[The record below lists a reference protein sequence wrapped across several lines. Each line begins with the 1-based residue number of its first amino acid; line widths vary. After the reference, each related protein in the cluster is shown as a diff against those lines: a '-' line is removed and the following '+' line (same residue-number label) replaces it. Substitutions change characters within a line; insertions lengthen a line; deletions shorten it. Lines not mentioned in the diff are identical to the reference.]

1 MIGADEYVEF
11 LSREYL
17 RGYVDE
23 GGSAVKFV
31 VADDFVASGF
41 RDRVADEGRQSGY
54 VVAAVDAATTRV
66 HLMEQ
71 IFFEVARQIDW
82 DELAVSALRSAV
94 AAAGFPAPTD
104 DTPTVDELASHYRT
118 DARELKRDV
127 DRELQRRIFKDY
139 DMIQEFRIAML
150 RL

>member
-17 RGYVDE
+17 RGYVDK

-82 DELAVSALRSAV
+82 DELAVIALRSAV

-104 DTPTVDELASHYRT
+104 DILTVDELASHYRT
-118 DARELKRDV
+118 DVRELKRDV
-127 DRELQRRIFKDY
+127 DRELQRRIF
-139 DMIQEFRIAML
+139 RITT
-150 RL
+150 

>member
-82 DELAVSALRSAV
+82 RSAERRCR
-94 AAAGFPAPTD
+94 GGLSCTD
-104 DTPTVDELASHYRT
+104 GRHPDGRRT
-118 DARELKRDV
+118 CFALQNRRPGVEARCRS
-127 DRELQRRIFKDY
+127 
-139 DMIQEFRIAML
+139 
-150 RL
+150 

>member
-41 RDRVADEGRQSGY
+41 RDRVADEGDSP
-54 VVAAVDAATTRV
+54 ATLSPPWMR
-66 HLMEQ
+66 
-71 IFFEVARQIDW
+71 R
-82 DELAVSALRSAV
+82 R
-94 AAAGFPAPTD
+94 PACT
-104 DTPTVDELASHYRT
+104 
-118 DARELKRDV
+118 
-127 DRELQRRIFKDY
+127 
-139 DMIQEFRIAML
+139 
-150 RL
+150 

>member
-54 VVAAVDAATTRV
+54 VVAAVDAATT
-66 HLMEQ
+66 
-71 IFFEVARQIDW
+71 AC
-82 DELAVSALRSAV
+82 
-94 AAAGFPAPTD
+94 T
-104 DTPTVDELASHYRT
+104 
-118 DARELKRDV
+118 
-127 DRELQRRIFKDY
+127 
-139 DMIQEFRIAML
+139 
-150 RL
+150 

>member
-66 HLMEQ
+66 HLDG
-71 IFFEVARQIDW
+71 AR
-82 DELAVSALRSAV
+82 SSSRSPV
-94 AAAGFPAPTD
+94 RSTGT
-104 DTPTVDELASHYRT
+104 SS
-118 DARELKRDV
+118 
-127 DRELQRRIFKDY
+127 Q
-139 DMIQEFRIAML
+139 
-150 RL
+150 